1 MKSKKTYID
10 IVPEIAQRDVITL
23 QRKDREYGGSWCK
36 RGGIGA
42 AMMLLRKVDR
52 IENQIQKFGWD
63 IFAAAAAD
71 KRPEGIVDDIRDL
84 RAYLLLVEAQVR
96 CLAAA
101 KSSPKRQK
109 RLKS

>member
-1 MKSKKTYID
+1 MKAKKNYID
-10 IVPEIAQRDVITL
+10 LIPEIAQRDVITL

-52 IENQIQKFGWD
+52 IETQIKKYGWD

-71 KRPEGIVDDIRDL
+71 KRPEGIVDDLRDL
-84 RAYLLLVEAQVR
+84 RAYLLLVEAEVQ
-96 CLAAA
+96 CLAQA
-101 KSSPKRQK
+101 KSSPRKQK
-109 RLKS
+109 LLKP

>member
-10 IVPEIAQRDVITL
+10 IIPEIAQWDVITL
-23 QRKDREYGGSWCK
+23 QCKDREYGGSWCK
-36 RGGIGA
+36 RGGVGA
-42 AMMLLRKVDR
+42 AMMIARKWDR
-52 IENQIQKFGWD
+52 LETQIQKFGWD

-96 CLAAA
+96 CLAQA

-109 RLKS
+109 RLKT